1 MSEHETVLVGRKSAP
16 RLEEKSFKQKGLRQ
30 ALESE
35 HERKS
40 EKKSPQ
46 ADFEYIPTHTVLST
60 LKARV
65 VLSWLAGISELRR
78 MMGLRLQ
85 SMKLGKGSS

>member
-1 MSEHETVLVGRKSAP
+1 MGRKSAP

-46 ADFEYIPTHTVLST
+46 ADFEYIPTHAVLST
-60 LKARV
+60 LKARA